1 MFNILL
7 GRYTGTRMSLYL
19 NYLGM
24 YVYVLYVHNYICMR
38 CENNAMEINHIV
50 NGRFIREDKTE
61 EEDNTGYRFILCVLV
76 FCT

>member
-24 YVYVLYVHNYICMR
+24 YMYCMYICMR
-38 CENNAMEINHIV
+38 CENNDMEINHIV